1 MGNTIKTVFEQESG
15 IYDLD
20 LSYFVNARTDGQIR
34 ILINGVEVS
43 VLEADGSGGRWWQW
57 SRQTASVEGLELRT
71 GDVIEIVT
79 DSDSGPQP
87 FLRSFDFETVS
98 VFDKPALGEELI
110 FNGGFEDHAELPY
123 DTRWGEWGI
132 LDNDDVPGW
141 FAETVDRTVTLDFEG
156 LSAGDR
162 ANGFYAAEGVR
173 IKAEAYRDGDS
184 DWNDDMIFD
193 ATSPTGGDYDLGI
206 ASAQGNILIIS
217 EDSDASDP
225 DDAAAGGW
233 IRVEF
238 DDPTNVVSF
247 KIIDNE
253 SYGSFARLYDDDGDL
268 IRTVYLPRTSN
279 GGVALAEI
287 DTDNVSR
294 MDIRLKGSGAI
305 DDIVIGERVDG
316 AIEIQE
322 GRVFGAP
329 RNAEDNAVLELDST
343 ENARISQNVQIA
355 DAGSY
360 RLTFDYAARGFRSS
374 TREDSSG
381 VIVLVNGVE
390 VFRETT
396 REFGYKPFA
405 LTLDLDAG
413 TNTISFQGI
422 GRSDGIGA
430 LIDNVS
436 LRQILDPSGNG
447 APVAP
452 PFDAGAFAEDG
463 SAIVIDLL
471 QNASDPDMD
480 ALTVESVTIV
490 ASDGRTVPFS
500 LDASG
505 SVITIPRD
513 GFNDLAASQ
522 PLDLTI
528 NYVVSDGTAD
538 VPTSARLR
546 IDGANDA
553 PEVDV
558 TASQVSGS
566 VMELEDGDP
575 GENSD
580 DLTANGAVVFSDA
593 DILDTHTVQVTP
605 QGNDYLGTFVVGDP
619 TTTNTTTDGSVAW
632 TFTVNDQTLDDL
644 GATDTLT
651 QVYDI
656 AISDG
661 QGGTVL
667 QSVTVDINGAE
678 DPPPPPTPT
687 LDLATSD
694 ETADNTTEAS
704 VVTLIGVTGPNLTVE
719 LLDSDGTTVLATALS
734 NADGEFRLPGISL
747 ELGVNS
753 LSVRATDPDTGLSST
768 SPEIDFTRD
777 APAPGAPVNAALFWN
792 AVALDVIE
800 SSSSTPDYGSR
811 ALAMESHAVF
821 NAIAAID
828 GTNGYQ
834 FNATPVAGA
843 DANAAISH
851 AAYTVLSYLFPGQS
865 DILDQAL
872 ADALA
877 GITSGLTEGE
887 TLGRAIADQIIDLR
901 DGDGWDNP
909 IVEVGSNESEV
920 WRPTGPDFVQGLNPQ
935 WAELTPFALN
945 SGSQFRPDAPPSL
958 LDDTITTDAFAND
971 LERVRALG
979 DSDSTQRTADQ
990 TEIARFWAD
999 GAGTETPPGH
1009 WNTIASDA
1017 VQSQGLGLSQ
1027 SAELLLQLNLALADA
1042 AIAAWDTKY
1051 TYDFWR
1057 PITILTQGGV
1067 IDGSAIDPETDWAPL
1082 VSTPNHPEYVSGHS
1096 TYSGAAATILT
1107 SFFGDNFAFDS
1118 TADTVAGSITR
1129 SFSSFWDAANEA
1141 GESRIFGGIH
1151 FDFSNLTGLDLGS
1164 DVANWILQSFDP
1176 ANDVTPP
1183 RITLDQSDGFVVGS
1197 SPTLT
1202 GFLTDNLSGAVELRI
1217 GLDGLNLQDVVPD
1230 ATGAFT
1236 FLASLFEDG
1245 TADGQHFVD
1254 LVARDAAG
1262 NTTLASIDF
1271 ILATQAPEIVL
1282 TAESL
1287 SGSNSE
1293 LGQGSR
1299 LIGDID
1305 VIDGNDI
1312 ASLTYSIDGGVEV
1325 PIAFDAE
1332 GQFDVELDIAALT
1345 AGAHTVTLSVTDL
1358 AGNTSEE
1365 VIGATLATQ
1374 VPLTITQLLPE
1385 NLESG
1390 VGVTFR
1396 PLIEFSREIDL
1407 STLTDNSFFATDS
1420 TGAKIPAR
1428 IVPLANGKGAW
1439 LFFDDALPGGSAI
1452 ALNVIGDLIT
1462 DLSGALLDADADGSA
1477 GGTTST
1483 RFTTVSNTPIPG
1495 TTLTGLV
1502 LDPGDDL
1509 FPMTPD
1515 DFIVSPNGA
1524 TDWDGHTYLN
1534 PIANAEVYILG
1545 RENEKVFTDAEGRF
1559 TLTDVP
1565 AGNIKVVVDGRTATN
1580 APDGLYFPEMVID
1593 VLIRPG
1599 VENTIMSGMGS
1610 SDAQIARIG
1619 NDAFYLPR
1627 IEEASLIALSE
1638 TDPTIIKPTTAAGTS
1653 LTPDQFDLISLTVQP
1668 GSLVDAHGDPVAN
1681 PEIGLTI
1688 VPSPLVIDMLPEG
1701 MPVPP
1706 IFLTIQGPDGG
1717 VFTEEAVLTLPNVF
1731 GLAPGEKTEFFSYDH
1746 TTGLL
1751 VVNGNGTVS
1760 EDGLSITTDPGSGIL
1775 QPGWNGAP
1783 PALSRIGI
1791 DPNIPCPPG
1800 TGPDHTT
1807 TADGSPA
1814 LDAANNIIG
1823 LRGAVANTVD
1833 LVGGG
1838 SPGGLA
1844 DDVLGPT
1851 GTALALRD
1859 DSNRIQNTLNI
1870 MANAW
1875 YAGETGPIGG
1885 QPDAGFWALASAQLL
1900 GDVSRTAVHTFSGI
1914 VTNLPFFEGT
1924 PLEKAGKGLDAA
1936 ITAGDSVAAW
1946 STGQSALQPTIDYA
1960 TRAKADAQNAQANGI
1975 PGKVTVAEAARFSEV
1990 EAKAD
1995 ALLDRIDV
2003 AEMRVDQIAEQLD
2016 IIEDNARILQTLID
2030 NFQPDQ
2036 PLGDLDPLDL
2046 VGPENAGDEIDS
2058 PFFDAIRDIVDAAI
2072 TATQIG
2078 NILAEIE
2085 AVEQAYNDLQQTYN
2099 ENFGDS
2105 LESILASDALSG
2117 DPEVSGGLDYEFL
2130 YGPIFYGTL
2139 VNLDTGESE
2148 QFTFNPASGYDRVVD
2163 PLTNYQ
2169 VTIYD
2174 PVSGQ
2179 VSSATFTSVVAGA
2192 PGLQL
2197 NPLMGADAGTVGPGG
2212 LTELAALAVGAD
2224 FTVADSLLPG
2234 TGISDRQALASG
2246 LAGSPQLINVSGV
2259 TGIAEPEGTAEAVT
2273 IGGTTGNGGGMV
2285 AFVATGD
2292 YGLAIVDVAQTGLP
2306 VIIGQIDLPGFASDV
2321 AVDMN
2326 AELAA
2331 VAGGAGGLTVVDF
2344 SDAANPSVVY
2354 TLSDILTSQV
2364 EIVGDRVIA
2373 GSEGRI
2379 FLIDL
2384 ASGTTVDSV
2393 GLGVGPTQLIVALA
2407 VEGTKVYA
2415 LGDNQTLYIV
2425 ETANDSLSVLGS
2437 LDLSAELNG
2446 ASAHSILAADGVA
2459 WIGAGDPGNEGG
2471 LVTVDISDTAN
2482 PTLIS
2487 GVDDVSIAGGP
2498 VALNGSGFG
2507 ISAQFVDTNPSGIPS
2522 RINTLDVF
2530 DSSDPSDTSGL
2541 FSRFTLPGELNDVA
2555 IAAGT
2560 AFVAA
2565 GSAGLQVVNYL
2576 GFDVSGNAPT
2586 LNVTQLPGDADP
2598 VAAGLQLF
2606 EGEAASFGIAVS
2618 DDIQVRSV
2626 ELLIDGAVILSRV
2639 TYPWDLNIQLPT
2651 IEDNGGVDAVSV
2663 EIRATDTGGNA
2674 TTSAPI
2680 DIQLISNTTPFEIVD
2695 ITPDDGADVL
2705 FGESVITVSLSKPV
2719 ELTSVNTSTFT
2730 LMDML
2735 GQTVAP
2741 SAIQTRDD
2749 GREVQLT
2756 FAPGVLVADSYTL
2769 TIDAENVF
2777 DRSGT
2782 ALGLAPITSEF
2793 EVIVIGGQT
2802 WISPTSG
2809 TWNDPLN
2816 WSTGAVPAPGD
2827 DVVLPLSAG
2836 VIATINEDGGTV
2848 NSVTVSGDGEFR
2860 VQAASQ
2866 SITVL
2871 QTSQFTNSGNVD
2883 VNFGSIDVNG
2893 GTNNSGTL
2901 TVSGRGTYYTT
2912 GNILNSG
2919 IIAITNSGT
2928 EFATFKTEAPLIE
2941 LTGGGTIDFDDASAN
2956 GRATLFG
2963 SDTVIESGGGLEE
2976 TFVNVDNTIKGT
2988 GSIGLGFELVNGAD
3002 GEFIAEDGDALTIN
3016 TGRFD
3021 NNGLVQ
3027 AMTGGTIVF
3036 DSDQLLSAPP
3046 FAIRIPTRIDNA
3058 DGTIWGA
3065 GGQVR
3070 LGDSFVIGG
3079 SLLSSSPGGSFG
3091 NITIAGGTLDGTT
3104 SQIFAGANLTTFG
3117 ESFLQG
3123 DINNIQFFFA
3133 GNPGILDNGVFTVV
3147 DNGAYSISANTTL
3160 TGGGSINLQRN
3171 ATAQANGFDAFLTTE
3186 INEEIFDGN
3195 GDQIGTT
3202 GFTLTLA
3209 DQNVVGR
3216 GTIGTSF
3223 QDPVLDELD
3232 DQSFAPRLDLDLLAN
3247 GEVDAN
3253 DSTDS
3258 LTINNVDLS
3267 NLGQLTASNSGVL
3280 EIVDSNIDNQGLIW
3294 AQSGSV
3300 EFRED
3305 GVFGTNDMF
3314 TSSGEIRASSG
3325 SDISFFTD
3333 LTNTGMINLFD
3344 GGSAFVG
3351 DDVFIGGSGSI
3362 DLGSMAV
3369 LEFAL
3374 GADTENTIDFRS
3386 GDAQLLL
3393 QDSSVFTGLLR
3404 EFETGDEITLSDVD
3418 QSVGL
3423 TLNFNELG
3431 GGFGVLDIDDGNV
3444 FTSLTFQDPTGFGFG
3459 PDPLSHFF
3467 FDEADNGGTL
3477 VTTDFNFA

>member
-71 GDVIEIVT
+71 GDVIEIVS
-79 DSDSGPQP
+79 DSDSGPKP

-98 VFDKPALGEELI
+98 VFDTPALGEELI

-329 RNAEDNAVLELDST
+329 RNPEDNAVLELDST

-355 DAGSY
+355 EAGAY

-480 ALTVESVTIV
+480 ALTVESVTVV

-513 GFNDLAASQ
+513 GFNDLAAGQS
-522 PLDLTI
+522 LDLTI
-528 NYVVSDGTAD
+528 NYAVSDGTAD
-538 VPTSARLR
+538 VPTSASLQ

-558 TASQVSGS
+558 PASQVSGS
-566 VMELEDGDP
+566 VTELEDGDP

-580 DLTANGAVVFSDA
+580 DLIANGAVVFSDA

-605 QGNDYLGTFVVGDP
+605 QGNDYLGNFVVGDP

-632 TFTVNDQTLDDL
+632 TFTVNDQALDDL

-651 QVYDI
+651 QAYDI

-661 QGGTVL
+661 QGGTVV
-667 QSVTVDINGAE
+667 QSVTVDINGSE
-678 DPPPPPTPT
+678 DTPPPLTPT

-704 VVTLIGVTGPNLTVE
+704 VVTLVGVTGPNLTVE
-719 LLDSDGTTVLATALS
+719 LLDSDGATVLATALS

-768 SPEIDFTRD
+768 SPEVDFTRD
-777 APAPGAPVNAALFWN
+777 ASAPGAPANAALFWN

-865 DILDQAL
+865 EILDQAL
-872 ADALA
+872 VDALA

-909 IVEVGSNESEV
+909 IVEVGSIESGV

-979 DSDSTQRTADQ
+979 DSDSAERTADQ

-1009 WNTIASDA
+1009 WNTIATDA

-1067 IDGSAIDPETDWAPL
+1067 IDGTAINPETDWAPL
-1082 VSTPNHPEYVSGHS
+1082 VTTPNHPEYVSGHS

-1151 FDFSNLTGLDLGS
+1151 FDFSNLTGLGLGS

-1183 RITLDQSDGFVVGS
+1183 RITLDQSDGFIVGS

-1202 GFLTDNLSGAVELRI
+1202 GFLTDNLSGAVELKV
-1217 GLDGLNLQDVVPD
+1217 GLDGLALQDVTPD
-1230 ATGAFT
+1230 ATGAFS
-1236 FLASLFEDG
+1236 FLASLAEDG
-1245 TADGQHFVD
+1245 SDDGEHAVEFI
-1254 LVARDAAG
+1254 ARDAVG
-1262 NTTLASIDF
+1262 NPSVLSIEF

-1282 TAESL
+1282 DPASL
-1287 SGSNSE
+1287 SDANAA
-1293 LGQGSR
+1293 LGIGSR
-1299 LIGDID
+1299 LVGDIN
-1305 VIDGNDI
+1305 VEQGNAI
-1312 ASLTYSIDGGVEV
+1312 ASLTYSIDGGTPM
-1325 PIAFDAE
+1325 PIAFDAD
-1332 GQFDVELDIAALT
+1332 GLFDVELDIAALT
-1345 AGAHTVTLSVTDL
+1345 AGGHTVTLSVTDI
-1358 AGNTSEE
+1358 AGNSAQE
-1365 VIGATLATQ
+1365 IIDATLAAQ
-1374 VPLTITQLLPE
+1374 IPLTITQLLPE
-1385 NLESG
+1385 NLESN

-1396 PLIEFSREIDL
+1396 PLIEFSREVDV
-1407 STLTDNSFFATDS
+1407 STLTEDSLFATDS

-1428 IVPLANGKGAW
+1428 IVPLTDGKGAW
-1439 LFFDDALPGGSAI
+1439 LFFDDALPGSSAI
-1452 ALNVIGDLIT
+1452 EINIVGDLIT
-1462 DLSGALLDADADGSA
+1462 DLGGAQLDADGDGTA
-1477 GGTTST
+1477 GGSTST

-1495 TTLTGLV
+1495 TTLTGVV

-1515 DFIVSPNGA
+1515 DFVVSPNGA

-1545 RENEKVFTDAEGRF
+1545 RETEKVFTDADGRF
-1559 TLTDVP
+1559 TLTNVP

-1593 VLIRPG
+1593 VLVRPG
-1599 VENTIMSGMGS
+1599 VENTIMSGMGPTE
-1610 SDAQIARIG
+1610 AQIARIG

-1627 IEEASLIALSE
+1627 VEEASLIALSDTE
-1638 TDPTIIKPTTAAGTS
+1638 PTIIKPTTAAGTNM
-1653 LTPDQFDLISLTVQP
+1653 TPEQFDLISLTVQP
-1668 GSLVDAHGDPVAN
+1668 GSLVDVNGDPVAN

-1731 GLAPGEKTEFFSYDH
+1731 GLEPGQKTEFFSYDH

-1783 PALSRIGI
+1783 PALSRISI

-1800 TGPDHTT
+1800 TGPHPTIEFTPEDGVEASRSLVSTVSTVGGAVTAAGGPAILPGPVSTT
-1807 TADGSPA
+1807 I
-1814 LDAANNIIG
+1814 AANNT
-1823 LRGAVANTVD
+1823 ANN
-1833 LVGGG
+1833 LSKVGN
-1838 SPGGLA
+1838 S
-1844 DDVLGPT
+1844 
-1851 GTALALRD
+1851 
-1859 DSNRIQNTLNI
+1859 
-1870 MANAW
+1870 
-1875 YAGETGPIGG
+1875 
-1885 QPDAGFWALASAQLL
+1885 
-1900 GDVSRTAVHTFSGI
+1900 
-1914 VTNLPFFEGT
+1914 
-1924 PLEKAGKGLDAA
+1924 
-1936 ITAGDSVAAW
+1936 
-1946 STGQSALQPTIDYA
+1946 
-1960 TRAKADAQNAQANGI
+1960 
-1975 PGKVTVAEAARFSEV
+1975 
-1990 EAKAD
+1990 
-1995 ALLDRIDV
+1995 
-2003 AEMRVDQIAEQLD
+2003 
-2016 IIEDNARILQTLID
+2016 
-2030 NFQPDQ
+2030 
-2036 PLGDLDPLDL
+2036 
-2046 VGPENAGDEIDS
+2046 
-2058 PFFDAIRDIVDAAI
+2058 IRDIKRA
-2072 TATQIG
+2072 
-2078 NILAEIE
+2078 
-2085 AVEQAYNDLQQTYN
+2085 
-2099 ENFGDS
+2099 
-2105 LESILASDALSG
+2105 
-2117 DPEVSGGLDYEFL
+2117 
-2130 YGPIFYGTL
+2130 
-2139 VNLDTGESE
+2139 
-2148 QFTFNPASGYDRVVD
+2148 VVD
-2163 PLTNYQ
+2163 GEVP
-2169 VTIYD
+2169 
-2174 PVSGQ
+2174 
-2179 VSSATFTSVVAGA
+2179 
-2192 PGLQL
+2192 PGL
-2197 NPLMGADAGTVGPGG
+2197 G
-2212 LTELAALAVGAD
+2212 
-2224 FTVADSLLPG
+2224 
-2234 TGISDRQALASG
+2234 
-2246 LAGSPQLINVSGV
+2246 
-2259 TGIAEPEGTAEAVT
+2259 
-2273 IGGTTGNGGGMV
+2273 
-2285 AFVATGD
+2285 
-2292 YGLAIVDVAQTGLP
+2292 
-2306 VIIGQIDLPGFASDV
+2306 
-2321 AVDMN
+2321 
-2326 AELAA
+2326 
-2331 VAGGAGGLTVVDF
+2331 
-2344 SDAANPSVVY
+2344 
-2354 TLSDILTSQV
+2354 
-2364 EIVGDRVIA
+2364 
-2373 GSEGRI
+2373 
-2379 FLIDL
+2379 
-2384 ASGTTVDSV
+2384 
-2393 GLGVGPTQLIVALA
+2393 
-2407 VEGTKVYA
+2407 
-2415 LGDNQTLYIV
+2415 
-2425 ETANDSLSVLGS
+2425 
-2437 LDLSAELNG
+2437 
-2446 ASAHSILAADGVA
+2446 
-2459 WIGAGDPGNEGG
+2459 
-2471 LVTVDISDTAN
+2471 
-2482 PTLIS
+2482 
-2487 GVDDVSIAGGP
+2487 
-2498 VALNGSGFG
+2498 
-2507 ISAQFVDTNPSGIPS
+2507 
-2522 RINTLDVF
+2522 
-2530 DSSDPSDTSGL
+2530 
-2541 FSRFTLPGELNDVA
+2541 
-2555 IAAGT
+2555 
-2560 AFVAA
+2560 
-2565 GSAGLQVVNYL
+2565 
-2576 GFDVSGNAPT
+2576 
-2586 LNVTQLPGDADP
+2586 
-2598 VAAGLQLF
+2598 
-2606 EGEAASFGIAVS
+2606 
-2618 DDIQVRSV
+2618 
-2626 ELLIDGAVILSRV
+2626 
-2639 TYPWDLNIQLPT
+2639 
-2651 IEDNGGVDAVSV
+2651 
-2663 EIRATDTGGNA
+2663 
-2674 TTSAPI
+2674 
-2680 DIQLISNTTPFEIVD
+2680 
-2695 ITPDDGADVL
+2695 
-2705 FGESVITVSLSKPV
+2705 
-2719 ELTSVNTSTFT
+2719 
-2730 LMDML
+2730 
-2735 GQTVAP
+2735 
-2741 SAIQTRDD
+2741 
-2749 GREVQLT
+2749 
-2756 FAPGVLVADSYTL
+2756 
-2769 TIDAENVF
+2769 
-2777 DRSGT
+2777 
-2782 ALGLAPITSEF
+2782 
-2793 EVIVIGGQT
+2793 
-2802 WISPTSG
+2802 
-2809 TWNDPLN
+2809 
-2816 WSTGAVPAPGD
+2816 
-2827 DVVLPLSAG
+2827 
-2836 VIATINEDGGTV
+2836 
-2848 NSVTVSGDGEFR
+2848 
-2860 VQAASQ
+2860 
-2866 SITVL
+2866 
-2871 QTSQFTNSGNVD
+2871 
-2883 VNFGSIDVNG
+2883 
-2893 GTNNSGTL
+2893 
-2901 TVSGRGTYYTT
+2901 
-2912 GNILNSG
+2912 
-2919 IIAITNSGT
+2919 
-2928 EFATFKTEAPLIE
+2928 
-2941 LTGGGTIDFDDASAN
+2941 
-2956 GRATLFG
+2956 
-2963 SDTVIESGGGLEE
+2963 
-2976 TFVNVDNTIKGT
+2976 
-2988 GSIGLGFELVNGAD
+2988 
-3002 GEFIAEDGDALTIN
+3002 
-3016 TGRFD
+3016 
-3021 NNGLVQ
+3021 
-3027 AMTGGTIVF
+3027 
-3036 DSDQLLSAPP
+3036 
-3046 FAIRIPTRIDNA
+3046 
-3058 DGTIWGA
+3058 
-3065 GGQVR
+3065 
-3070 LGDSFVIGG
+3070 
-3079 SLLSSSPGGSFG
+3079 
-3091 NITIAGGTLDGTT
+3091 
-3104 SQIFAGANLTTFG
+3104 
-3117 ESFLQG
+3117 
-3123 DINNIQFFFA
+3123 
-3133 GNPGILDNGVFTVV
+3133 
-3147 DNGAYSISANTTL
+3147 
-3160 TGGGSINLQRN
+3160 
-3171 ATAQANGFDAFLTTE
+3171 
-3186 INEEIFDGN
+3186 
-3195 GDQIGTT
+3195 
-3202 GFTLTLA
+3202 
-3209 DQNVVGR
+3209 
-3216 GTIGTSF
+3216 
-3223 QDPVLDELD
+3223 
-3232 DQSFAPRLDLDLLAN
+3232 

-3253 DSTDS
+3253 
-3258 LTINNVDLS
+3258 LGVILGLQFLGNVGETIVD
-3267 NLGQLTASNSGVL
+3267 GTASVL
-3280 EIVDSNIDNQGLIW
+3280 NYFGAGATTPIGRVTNGLSVAITGAQQLGELSSSPNAANELNEIVDF
-3294 AQSGSV
+3294 V
-3300 EFRED
+3300 E
-3305 GVFGTNDMF
+3305 G
-3314 TSSGEIRASSG
+3314 RA
-3325 SDISFFTD
+3325 
-3333 LTNTGMINLFD
+3333 
-3344 GGSAFVG
+3344 
-3351 DDVFIGGSGSI
+3351 
-3362 DLGSMAV
+3362 
-3369 LEFAL
+3369 
-3374 GADTENTIDFRS
+3374 
-3386 GDAQLLL
+3386 DA
-3393 QDSSVFTGLLR
+3393 
-3404 EFETGDEITLSDVD
+3404 
-3418 QSVGL
+3418 
-3423 TLNFNELG
+3423 
-3431 GGFGVLDIDDGNV
+3431 
-3444 FTSLTFQDPTGFGFG
+3444 G
-3459 PDPLSHFF
+3459 PPPGKP
-3467 FDEADNGGTL
+3467 AP
-3477 VTTDFNFA
+3477 